1 MNATMMTVNPFG
13 ENMYILWDET
23 SHEAVVVDPGMMRQD
38 ERDMVTKFIADN
50 DLKVKHILLTH
61 LHLDHVTSA
70 QWLADQTGADVCGS
84 ILDKELGLNLPQQ
97 VAPFHIKIESDVL
110 TIDRHLQDG
119 EMIPL
124 GDENIQVLHVPGHS
138 PGGLAFYLPQ
148 SGLLISGDT
157 IFNGTIQ
164 SGVSLGRSCFITVEH
179 HAHIALLEMEFFI
192 GIDIGSVFTQVLNT
206 EFCTSSIERALCIV
220 ILLE

>member
-23 SHEAVVVDPGMMRQD
+23 SHEAVAVDPGMMRQD

-70 QWLADQTGADVCGS
+70 RWLADQTGADVCGS
-84 ILDKELGLNLPQQ
+84 VLDKELGLNLPQQ
-97 VAPFHIKIESDVL
+97 VAQFHLKIESDVL

-124 GDENIQVLHVPGHS
+124 GSETIQVLHVPGHS

-148 SGLLISGDT
+148 SSLLISGDT
-157 IFNGTIQ
+157 IFNGSVGRTDLMGGDMATLINSIREKILPLPDETVIASGHGPTTTIADEKRFNPF
-164 SGVSLGRSCFITVEH
+164 L
-179 HAHIALLEMEFFI
+179 
-192 GIDIGSVFTQVLNT
+192 
-206 EFCTSSIERALCIV
+206 
-220 ILLE
+220 